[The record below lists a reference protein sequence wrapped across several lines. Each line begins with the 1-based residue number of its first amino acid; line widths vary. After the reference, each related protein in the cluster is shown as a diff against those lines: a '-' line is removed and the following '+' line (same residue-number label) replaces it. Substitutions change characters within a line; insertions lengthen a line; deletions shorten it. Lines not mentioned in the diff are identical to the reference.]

1 MRYLLEPIDDLL
13 GFFWSKVLQVA
24 AAHCERNSSVWASNV
39 ADCTQVEVSFET
51 WLQPHE
57 SPTQDHGIS
66 QAMKRVKEK
75 SGKHIRLKD
84 VTFRSTLALHNPS
97 F

>member
-1 MRYLLEPIDDLL
+1 MICSASSGVRYSKSLLLT
-13 GFFWSKVLQVA
+13 
-24 AAHCERNSSVWASNV
+24 ERSSSVWASNV
-39 ADCTQVEVSFET
+39 ADCTKVEVSLET
-51 WLQPHE
+51 WLQRHE

-84 VTFRSTLALHNPS
+84 AMFRSTLALHNPS